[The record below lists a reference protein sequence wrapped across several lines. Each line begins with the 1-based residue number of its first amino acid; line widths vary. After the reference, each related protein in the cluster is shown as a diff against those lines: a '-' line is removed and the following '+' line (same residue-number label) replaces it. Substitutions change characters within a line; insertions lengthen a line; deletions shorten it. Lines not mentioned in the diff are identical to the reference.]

1 MLPSIPRINKT
12 KAKMAKGEVPFGI
25 FLPSPSPMMVE
36 FCGILGLDFVIIDGE
51 GGALDFVMAEDLVRA
66 AETVDITPVVR
77 TLSHDPKAILRY
89 LDCGFQGLMVPG
101 VDTAQQ
107 ARDIVAAAKFAPEGN
122 RGFGRSRAGWYGLGP
137 TPLGEFSRTANEQV
151 LIIAML
157 EHISALKEI
166 DEIIKVPGID
176 SFEIG
181 PWDLS
186 ASMGLAGQTSHPEV
200 VAAIDKIIETVTKAG
215 KCVGDTIV
223 TPGDAKELVDRGF
236 GMLNCSFAHVF
247 GDALR
252 ELTSS
257 VRTHAGTVKK

>member
-12 KAKMAKGEVPFGI
+12 KAKMARGEVPFGI
-25 FLPSPSPMMVE
+25 FLPTPSAMMVE

-66 AETVDITPVVR
+66 ADAVDITPVVR

-89 LDCGFQGLMVPG
+89 LDCGFQGIMVPG
-101 VDTAQQ
+101 VDTARQ
-107 ARDIVAAAKFAPEGN
+107 ARDLVAAAKFAPEGN
-122 RGFGRSRAGWYGLGP
+122 RGFGRSRAGLYGLGP
-137 TPLGEFSRTANEQV
+137 TPLGEFAKKANEQV

-157 EHISALKEI
+157 EHVSALEEI

-186 ASMGLAGQTSHPEV
+186 ASMGLAGQTSHPDV
-200 VAAIDKIIETVTKAG
+200 VAAIDTIIEKVTSAG

-223 TPGDAKELVDRGF
+223 TPADAKELVDRGF

-252 ELTSS
+252 DLANET
-257 VRTHAGTVKK
+257 RAQAGTTKK